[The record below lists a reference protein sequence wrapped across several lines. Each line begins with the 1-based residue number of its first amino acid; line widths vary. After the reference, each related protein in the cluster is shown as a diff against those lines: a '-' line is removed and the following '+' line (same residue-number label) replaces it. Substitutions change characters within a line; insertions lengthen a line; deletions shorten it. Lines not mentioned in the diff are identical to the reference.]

1 MKVFL
6 FSVKVFY
13 YVIFLYSTFLAY
25 VLTPTPSPRRSQE
38 VSKYSQVQNDTS
50 TTTANGPS
58 KHLNVS
64 NPIIWRLCV
73 KKMADFHISIALP

>member
-13 YVIFLYSTFLAY
+13 YVTFLYSTFLAY

-50 TTTANGPS
+50 TTSTNGPS
-58 KHLNVS
+58 KHFQKIA
-64 NPIIWRLCV
+64 II
-73 KKMADFHISIALP
+73 I